1 MELILHDFAAQVGES
16 VRKTRDLRRQQ
27 ADTLRREG
35 EDSARRLQEAQEQAL
50 ELAATT
56 WERVRTAAHASDGA
70 LVASRNEHQ
79 GVTIFDLHWQEGQPS
94 RSLRI
99 TVDQADGMIQAA
111 WIMPPGFGRSV
122 DAPSV
127 GASGFEIA
135 KVESVILLLINQS
148 RWASNAI
155 PSIPW

>member
-1 MELILHDFAAQVGES
+1 MHDFAAQVGES
-16 VRKTRDLRRQQ
+16 VRKTRDLQRQQ

-35 EDSARRLQEAQEQAL
+35 EDSARRLKEAQEQAS
-50 ELAATT
+50 ELVATT
-56 WERVRTAAHASDGA
+56 WERVSTAAHASDGA
-70 LVASRNEHQ
+70 LVARRNEHQ
-79 GVTIFDLHWQEGQPS
+79 GVVVFELHWQEGQPS
-94 RSLRI
+94 RSLQI

-111 WIMPPGFGRSV
+111 WIMPPGLGRSV

-135 KVESVILLLINQS
+135 KIEAVILLLIDQP
-148 RWASNAI
+148 RWASNAV

>member
-1 MELILHDFAAQVGES
+1 MEMTLHDFAAQVGES
-16 VRKTRDLRRQQ
+16 VRKTRDLRKQQ

-35 EDSARRLQEAQEQAL
+35 EDTARRLQEAQEQAS
-50 ELAATT
+50 ELVATT

-79 GVTIFDLHWQEGQPS
+79 GVTVFELLWQEGQPS
-94 RSLRI
+94 RSLQI

-111 WIMPPGFGRSV
+111 WIMPPGFGRLV

-127 GASGFEIA
+127 GASGFEIS
-135 KVESVILLLINQS
+135 KVESVILLLIDQP
-148 RWASNAI
+148 RWASNAV
-155 PSIPW
+155 PPIPW

>member
-1 MELILHDFAAQVGES
+1 MHDFAAQVTES
-16 VRKTRDLRRQQ
+16 VRKTRDLQKQQ

-35 EDSARRLQEAQEQAL
+35 EETARRLQEAQEQAS
-50 ELAATT
+50 ELVATT

-79 GVTIFDLHWQEGQPS
+79 GVTIFELHWQEGQPS
-94 RSLRI
+94 RSLQI

-111 WIMPPGFGRSV
+111 WVMPTGFGRSV

-127 GASGFEIA
+127 GASGFEIS
-135 KVESVILLLINQS
+135 KVESVILLLIDQP
-148 RWASNAI
+148 RWASNAVPAI
-155 PSIPW
+155 PS